1 MIKMTKLTLCMIVV
15 FAVVA
20 GAAYA
25 GCGVKDT
32 HEGTLKS
39 FDEEKNVIVVAV
51 AGEDGEQVT
60 ITLTADTTVKDGEGN
75 DTKPSNLVGTKVKV
89 VSEHAKAD
97 SVEQMA

>member
-15 FAVVA
+15 FAVSA

-25 GCGVKDT
+25 DRGVKDT

-39 FDEEKNVIVVAV
+39 FDEETNVIVLAV

-75 DTKPSNLVGTKVKV
+75 DPKPSNLVGTKVKV